1 MQTMTSWS
9 SPLTG
14 PPEVLAAVLLELELE
29 LFELFELQ
37 PLSMATAPKFAL
49 APARASALVP
59 AAFKKLRLVVV
70 CDIVV
75 SFYTF
80 PKRWRTGAGARTL
93 SCVFLL
99 VVPHAV

>member
-1 MQTMTSWS
+1 
-9 SPLTG
+9 
-14 PPEVLAAVLLELELE
+14 VLAAVLLELELE

-37 PLSMATAPKFAL
+37 PLSVATAPKLAL

-80 PKRWRTGAGARTL
+80 PKKWRAGAGVRTL
-93 SCVFLL
+93 SFVFLL